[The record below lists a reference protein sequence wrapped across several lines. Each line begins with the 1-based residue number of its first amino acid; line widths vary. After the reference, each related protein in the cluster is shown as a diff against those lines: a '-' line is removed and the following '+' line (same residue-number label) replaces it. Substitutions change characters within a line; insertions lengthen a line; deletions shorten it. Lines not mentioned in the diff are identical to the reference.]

1 MMIFALLCLLAI
13 VLVLA
18 WSIQSGRRKKTQQM
32 ADSRIYAAHT
42 QSRPLE
48 PLEHS
53 TGRAFGLLLKAAR
66 GDRSVVEKWITSE
79 QHQHGQPLSREG
91 AIEQLARRLQASRR

>member
-1 MMIFALLCLLAI
+1 MMIFALLSLLAI
-13 VLVLA
+13 VVLIV
-18 WSIQSGRRKKTQQM
+18 WSRQSGRRKRQQDA

-53 TGRAFGLLLKAAR
+53 TGQAFGLLLKAAR
-66 GDRSVVEKWITSE
+66 GDRSVVEKWINSE
-79 QHQHGQPLSREG
+79 QQQNYPPITRDE
-91 AIEQLARRLQASRR
+91 AIEQLAQRLQATRR